1 MLPETVVREARW
13 LRLHGN
19 LAALAVRR
27 VLRKRGA
34 ISGMLDFAAPAVV
47 TTITGLQKVAAKRA
61 QQGTPRIMES
71 TSNESLPDPSYEA
84 DADQFAGTLG
94 SGLSVEA
101 GVTGVFR
108 HARQIHEQDEDTEV
122 LRRYLEPQI
131 ERMARTAVADT
142 YRSVAEVTARSRWP
156 KGHYVR
162 ALTPPSC
169 GRCVILAGMR
179 SSSKPFQRHPN
190 CDCIAVWMPD
200 EPVDDAVD
208 VDVATTDPTL
218 YLSQLSDR
226 EAAKVLG
233 SKANVQAFRDGAD
246 PIQLVNAYRKKGY
259 VYAAA
264 RGQKYTHLN
273 GFESREHMV
282 AAGMGYWDRTHPRVT
297 APRMMPETIYQIARN
312 PDQAK
317 QMLYDY
323 GWIRNVYNPLTDRWE
338 KPF

>member
-1 MLPETVVREARW
+1 
-13 LRLHGN
+13 
-19 LAALAVRR
+19 
-27 VLRKRGA
+27 
-34 ISGMLDFAAPAVV
+34 MLDFAAPAVV
-47 TTITGLQKVAAKRA
+47 TTITGMQRIAAKRA
-61 QQGTPRIMES
+61 TQNTPRMMEA
-71 TSNESLPDPSYEA
+71 TSSGSLPDPDYIA
-84 DADQFAGTLG
+84 DTSQFAGTLG
-94 SGLSVEA
+94 DGLSVEA
-101 GVTGVFR
+101 GVAGVFK
-108 HARQIHEQDEDTEV
+108 HARDIHEADEDTET
-122 LRRYLEPQI
+122 LRRYLEPQL

-142 YRSVAEVTARSRWP
+142 YRSVSEVTARSMWP

-200 EPVDDAVD
+200 EPTDNAVD

-218 YLSQLSDR
+218 YLSQLSYKDQ
-226 EAAKVLG
+226 AKALG
-233 SKANVQAFRDGAD
+233 SEANARAFRQGAD
-246 PIQLVNAYRKKGY
+246 PIQLVNAYRRKGY

-282 AAGMGYWDRTHPRVT
+282 AAGMGYWQGTHPR
-297 APRMMPETIYQIARN
+297 ANQARMMPETIYQIARN